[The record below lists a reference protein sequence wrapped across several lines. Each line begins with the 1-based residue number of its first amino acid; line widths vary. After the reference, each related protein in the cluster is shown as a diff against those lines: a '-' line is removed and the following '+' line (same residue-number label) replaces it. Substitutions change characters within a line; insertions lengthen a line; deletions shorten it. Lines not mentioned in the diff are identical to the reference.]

1 MIGFAGS
8 TSSSR
13 NMSVPGT
20 ETTADITGLR
30 PAAGYD
36 VYLIAENAIG
46 ASGPGR
52 SFHFKTDE
60 EGKSYIFLLLIM
72 PIIIK
77 IMSYLTRLDRF
88 QLSCKCFVF

>member
-1 MIGFAGS
+1 MIQFLKLIDSAQ

-20 ETTADITGLR
+20 ETTADVTGLR
-30 PAAGYD
+30 PATGYD
-36 VYLIAENAIG
+36 VYIIAENAIG

-60 EGKSYIFLLLIM
+60 EGKTIS
-72 PIIIK
+72 
-77 IMSYLTRLDRF
+77 
-88 QLSCKCFVF
+88 